1 MKNIYSLIL
10 AATTLTLVSCE
21 TIQTEDLYFSSV
33 PSEISDHEA
42 QNILYKALL
51 RRHWEVA
58 RLEDQNL
65 QAELEHNG
73 YRALLKFTITE
84 NEIKYSDYTTYYSYS
99 SETRTPST
107 APKRWIVYLQR
118 DTEKAFRN
126 ALLKKLER
134 TPEQE

>member
-84 NEIKYSDYTTYYSYS
+84 NTPIEEEI
-99 SETRTPST
+99 
-107 APKRWIVYLQR
+107 
-118 DTEKAFRN
+118 
-126 ALLKKLER
+126 ALD
-134 TPEQE
+134 PELLGKVF